1 MPTTATY
8 GWTTPASSAA
18 NDVPTDLASL
28 ASQVEN
34 TTKTLHEDV
43 AWATLSLLNG
53 FTVVSGYPLQ
63 IRRIGKVVELR
74 GMVTIPGS
82 GQSNAICNIP
92 VAYRPSGNRW
102 LQAAV
107 ASSNKAVV
115 MPTYDAALGTISM
128 ATSYWTATPTGLVSI
143 TGTWTVG

>member
-28 ASQVEN
+28 ANQIEASIN
-34 TTKTLHEDV
+34 TLHEDV
-43 AWATLSLLNG
+43 AWTTLPLLNG

-63 IRRIGKVVELR
+63 IRRIGKIVELR
-74 GMVTIPGS
+74 GMVTIPAS

-115 MPTYDAALGTISM
+115 MPTHDTAVGTISL
-128 ATSYWTATPTGLVSI
+128 ATSYWTAPPAGVVSI